1 MFVALGILNAKRLRR
16 NTVASLSVP
25 YFLPLSHKRHDF
37 RGEKKKLLNTKC
49 VFWYSVQILSGIFLI
64 LRITERDII
73 INIHM
78 YSCEVPVIL
87 VRYSRNCNFL
97 NIFSESTQMPNYVK
111 IYPILADLFRA
122 DVRKDMTKV
131 SQFLRTLLKT
141 EFRPNVVL
149 TYAFLLF
156 LPTNSDYFFMQLIG
170 LRDGQVTCL
179 LWGRNYFSPHSIYI
193 NFGLKCVN

>member
-1 MFVALGILNAKRLRR
+1 
-16 NTVASLSVP
+16 
-25 YFLPLSHKRHDF
+25 
-37 RGEKKKLLNTKC
+37 
-49 VFWYSVQILSGIFLI
+49 
-64 LRITERDII
+64 
-73 INIHM
+73 M

-87 VRYSRNCNFL
+87 VRYSQNCNFL

-179 LWGRNYFSPHSIYI
+179 L
-193 NFGLKCVN
+193 